1 MDAQVNN
8 SRRAIR
14 SAARSLQAEFRA
26 HLSKEASEGFK
37 KRLDKLVE
45 EALPWVVHVDLNPTV
60 RTKK

>member
-1 MDAQVNN
+1 
-8 SRRAIR
+8 
-14 SAARSLQAEFRA
+14 LQAEFRA
-26 HLSKEASEGFK
+26 HLSKEAAEAFK